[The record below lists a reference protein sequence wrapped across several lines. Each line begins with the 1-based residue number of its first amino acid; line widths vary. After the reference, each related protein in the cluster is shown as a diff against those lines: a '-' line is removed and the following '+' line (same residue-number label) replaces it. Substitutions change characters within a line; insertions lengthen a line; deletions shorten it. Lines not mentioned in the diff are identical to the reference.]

1 MELVEQ
7 IFYTRMF
14 MKKMNE
20 RFEQHLTEIQSELKD
35 VKGHQ
40 KPEEDEEEKSDG
52 RHPEAK

>member
-14 MKKMNE
+14 MKRMNE
-20 RFEQHLTEIQSELKD
+20 KFEQHLTEIQSELKD
-35 VKGHQ
+35 VASYQ
-40 KPEEDEEEKSDG
+40 KLQEDEEEKSDG